1 MNGGEFCPQ
10 PVEFPNQIP
19 FYTLFPRKS
28 VDNEFRRAALRV
40 SPAFIASR
48 LRAPWI
54 RKAGPNLRL
63 AACFLS
69 IIFVSEIIPGI
80 EDWKPDNNLL
90 WVANGLFLAYMLL
103 APRWR
108 WRAYLL
114 TGFFALSIR
123 ILIMPALWDR
133 ILLYNLLDM
142 IEVVPAA
149 FLLRRRSTVLPR
161 FTDRDYLVR
170 FIAFG
175 VLAGPILAGVVFA
188 LLLPFTRLP
197 APVHPF
203 LNWAAADSLGIAI
216 STPAF
221 VAVFRTRL
229 RSTADWRHGWF
240 YPVLL
245 LAVAFAAFAQNTV
258 PLVYLIYPLL
268 VLVLVRLGLGYASLF
283 TLFVAAIAGW
293 LTIHGSGPFAN
304 RDSSQPTQP
313 ALHLQLAIA
322 SAIFLIYAVSV
333 VLESRRSIEHRLEKI
348 AALHQLVTENS
359 RDLIM
364 LKDRHGDRTYVS
376 AAIQSLLGW
385 TPEEYKNLKTPDL
398 DLLHPEDRA
407 KGDEIVRQL
416 SAGLEVPTVEWRLMH
431 RNGGYIWVEASLRM
445 VRDPQ
450 THSPTGILNLV
461 RDIAERKRSEESRA
475 FQHSVIRA
483 IYEVSLEGILVVD
496 NESNV
501 VSYNKRFTDLWKIAA
516 TDIPAAMHKD
526 GAHLPDDRLLP
537 AVASRVMYPEPFL
550 KRVLELYADPD
561 ATDQCEIQLKDG
573 RTLERYSTSVRSDDG
588 QYLGRVWFFRDISR
602 RKIAEEKLQ
611 DAYTAV
617 EALAATDALT
627 GLANR
632 RRFDQVLTGEW
643 RRGLRD
649 GRPLS
654 LLMID
659 ADLFKSYNDNYGHP
673 QGDSCLKQIAEVA
686 TNVAARPG
694 DLVARFG
701 GEEFAAILPNTD
713 AAGAL
718 QLGRAICEAMR
729 ARILPHC
736 SNPSGIVTVS
746 VGCATMV
753 PAFEMDAVNLIE
765 LADEALYK
773 AKHQG
778 RNRVCDGTSLEA
790 GRRELYGPEFFSDT
804 TGKPA

>member
-1 MNGGEFCPQ
+1 M
-10 PVEFPNQIP
+10 
-19 FYTLFPRKS
+19 
-28 VDNEFRRAALRV
+28 RAI
-40 SPAFIASR
+40 SAFIGSR
-48 LRAPWI
+48 LRTPWV
-54 RKAGPNLRL
+54 RKSGPNLRL
-63 AACFLS
+63 AACFLF
-69 IIFVSEIIPGI
+69 IIFAGEVIPGI
-80 EDWKPDNNLL
+80 EDWKPENNLL

-149 FLLRRRSTVLPR
+149 FLLRPRSLLLPR
-161 FTDRDYLVR
+161 FTERGYLMR

-197 APVHPF
+197 APAHPF

-229 RSTADWRHGWF
+229 RSAPDWRRGWF

-245 LAVAFAAFAQNTV
+245 LAIAYLAFAQNTV

-283 TLFVAAIAGW
+283 TMFVAAIAGW

-304 RDSSQPTQP
+304 QDSSQPTP

-322 SAIFLIYAVSV
+322 SAIFLIYTVSV
-333 VLESRRSIEHRLEKI
+333 VLENRRSIERRLEKI
-348 AALHQLVTENS
+348 VSQHDLVTENS
-359 RDLIM
+359 RDLII
-364 LKDRHGDRTYVS
+364 LKDLDGNRTYVS
-376 AAIQSLLGW
+376 AAVESLLGW
-385 TPEEYKNLKTPDL
+385 TPDEFRELKTPFL
-398 DLLHPEDRA
+398 DLLHPQDRA
-407 KGDEIVRQL
+407 KGDAIVGQL
-416 SAGLEVPTVEWRLMH
+416 SAGVEVPAVEWRVKH
-431 RNGGYIWVEASLRM
+431 RNGDYIWVEASLRL
-445 VRDPQ
+445 VRDPK
-450 THSPTGILNLV
+450 TRAPTGVLNLV
-461 RDIAERKRSEESRA
+461 RDITERKRGEESRA

-483 IYEVSLEGILVVD
+483 IYQVSLEGILVVNSEGD
-496 NESNV
+496 V

-516 TDIPAAMHKD
+516 ADIPADLHGESLDM
-526 GAHLPDDRLLP
+526 PDDRLLP
-537 AVASRVMYPEPFL
+537 AVASRVMHPGPFL
-550 KRVLELYADPD
+550 KRVHELYADPD
-561 ATDQCEIQLKDG
+561 ATDQCEILLKDG
-573 RTLERYSTSVRSDDG
+573 RTLERYSTRVLSDDG

-632 RRFDQVLTGEW
+632 RRFDEALNGEW

-659 ADLFKSYNDNYGHP
+659 VDLFKSYNDNYGHP

-686 TNVAARPG
+686 MDVASRPG

-713 AAGAL
+713 AAGAS
-718 QLGRAICEAMR
+718 QLGRAICESMR
-729 ARILPHC
+729 ARILPHS
-736 SNPSGIVTVS
+736 SNPLGIVTVS

-753 PAFEMDAVNLIE
+753 PTFEMQAVNLIE

-790 GRRELYGPEFFSDT
+790 GRRELYGPEFLSDT
-804 TGKPA
+804 TGKPV